1 MKRCK
6 KILAFVL
13 LVVLSVTSVG
23 GVKTTVQAAEGD
35 TTEKTGYSQMKR
47 IDLGEVGELPEEP
60 EVQYSRYA
68 ASKWDKCSSRYF
80 YNQLN
85 SAQKNL
91 YDSMYILCMTYLI
104 TGMDAV
110 SYNSS
115 TGFTEVVAAPNL
127 TQDQAQQV
135 LFLFV
140 TNNPQ
145 FYFINEYY
153 GMGTSN
159 GTNCVRIGIYPEW
172 VSGGTRAATT
182 ARFSETMDSWI
193 VAINSEV
200 TLLDKEKKA
209 HDLIVQNT
217 VYDYGAYNQS
227 CAGILLEGKGVCA
240 AYAETF
246 ALLCNSVGINTVCV
260 TSQEHEW
267 NLVQF
272 GDKWYNV
279 DCTWDDPDSGSTIY
293 YNYFNVSDSAISEGY
308 HELESV
314 WDNLNVPSCY
324 SNSVDISGSYWLGDR
339 YIVNGVTQS
348 NVFLAPV
355 RENPST
361 QWYYFAYSTADA
373 NAGTSAYEIRTGWLR
388 DEQTG
393 RLHFAFPENGL
404 LMANMWSSDHK
415 YYFDGLDLAIG
426 KFVANDGYTYFSY
439 GENAVINGQHV
450 TGIVQSGWVMDE
462 QTGDLYFCFPEN
474 CRMARGITLGKYVF
488 DESGKCL
495 NPF

>member
-6 KILAFVL
+6 KVLVFVL
-13 LVVLSVTSVG
+13 LAVLSVTSV
-23 GVKTTVQAAEGD
+23 VSMKITVQAAKED
-35 TTEKTGYSQMKR
+35 VTEKNGYSQMKK
-47 IDLGEVGELPEEP
+47 IDLGELEELPDEP
-60 EVQYSRYA
+60 AVQYNRYE

-91 YDSMYILCMTYLI
+91 YDSLYILCMTYLT
-104 TGMDAV
+104 TGTDAV
-110 SYNSS
+110 AYNED
-115 TGFTEVVAAPNL
+115 TGFTELVAAPNL
-127 TQDQAQQV
+127 TQTQAEQV
-135 LFLFV
+135 LYLLGI
-140 TNNPQ
+140 NNPQ
-145 FYFINEYY
+145 FYFVNEYY
-153 GMGTSN
+153 GMGTAN
-159 GTNCVRIGIYPEW
+159 GTNCVRLGIYPEW
-172 VSGGTRAATT
+172 VLGGTRAEATG
-182 ARFSETMDSWI
+182 RFSTTMDSWI
-193 VAINSEV
+193 AIINNES
-200 TLLDKEKKA
+200 TMLDKEKKA
-209 HDLIVQNT
+209 HDLVVQNA
-217 VYDYGAYNQS
+217 VYEYSTHDQS
-227 CAGILLEGKGVCA
+227 CAGIILDGKGVCA
-240 AYAETF
+240 SYAETF
-246 ALLCNSVGINTVCV
+246 SLLCNSVGINTISV
-260 TSQEHEW
+260 TSELHEW

-279 DCTWDDPDSGSTIY
+279 DCTWDDPDSGTTIR

-308 HELESV
+308 HVIENI
-314 WDNLNVPSCY
+314 WDGLSIPSCN
-324 SNSVDISGSYWLGDR
+324 SSSVDMSGSYWQGDR
-339 YIVNGVTQS
+339 YIVNGVPQS

-361 QWYYFAYSTADA
+361 QWYYFAYSTDDA

-393 RLHFAFPENGL
+393 KLHFAFPENGL

-426 KFVANDGYTYFSY
+426 KFVANDGFTYFSY
-439 GENAVINGQHV
+439 GENAIINGQHV
-450 TGIVQSGWVMDE
+450 TGVVQSGWVMDE
-462 QTGDLYFCFPEN
+462 QTGDIYYCFPEN